1 MATIGKQFRS
11 VSRSMGLLPNHKY
24 KTAKNFE
31 GLNYDQL
38 LQIKPSEIKTRSIN
52 RRELKEIFPENSRE
66 YTALKWLLGRKQH
79 MSRRNS
85 TKSHS
90 SAIKNF
96 SKRNTNTRNQ
106 ARTLV
111 NNSRARVIN
120 KDLSKEQI
128 KLQKAINLH
137 NLHMRYSNL

>member
-1 MATIGKQFRS
+1 MTTIGKQFRG

-90 SAIKNF
+90 SAIKSF
-96 SKRNTNTRNQ
+96 SKKNTNTRNQ
-106 ARTLV
+106 ARKLV

-120 KDLSKEQI
+120 KDLKNLNKPFKQ
-128 KLQKAINLH
+128 AINLH
-137 NLHMRYSNL
+137 KLQMRYSNL